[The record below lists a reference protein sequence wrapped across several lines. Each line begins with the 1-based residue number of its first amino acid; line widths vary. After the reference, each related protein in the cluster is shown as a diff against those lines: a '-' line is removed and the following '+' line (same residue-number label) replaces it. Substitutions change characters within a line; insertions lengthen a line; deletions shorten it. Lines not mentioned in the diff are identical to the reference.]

1 MTHVL
6 GCKNAFHCVSREVA
20 AGSALAA
27 VRLAGA
33 GCSAITPT
41 GTQIPSHIL
50 LQHTKRVQGK
60 ERLKGKS
67 VSLKN
72 AGRTLCSGLSGHKSI
87 YFGASAKPG
96 PATWKCDLKSLL
108 QPVEFAL
115 YPGET
120 PPMLILASFRGKRAT
135 APSGCLCLAVS
146 NSIHGLS
153 LGLPPTKT
161 TCRYFKYENIT
172 KN

>member
-6 GCKNAFHCVSREVA
+6 GCKNAFHCVSRKVA
-20 AGSALAA
+20 VGSALAV
-27 VRLAGA
+27 VRLARA

-41 GTQIPSHIL
+41 GAQIPSHIL
-50 LQHTKRVQGK
+50 LQHTKKVQGK

-72 AGRTLCSGLSGHKSI
+72 PGRTLCSGLSGHKSVF
-87 YFGASAKPG
+87 FGASAKPG

-115 YPGET
+115 YPEET
-120 PPMLILASFRGKRAT
+120 PLMLILASFQREKG
-135 APSGCLCLAVS
+135 
-146 NSIHGLS
+146 N
-153 LGLPPTKT
+153 
-161 TCRYFKYENIT
+161 
-172 KN
+172 